1 MYKLA
6 SYKKNILTII
16 ATTYTVRIEKKTYRD
31 RTETVGGRWKINAV
45 NSYNKGGT
53 EKGHR

>member
-1 MYKLA
+1 M
-6 SYKKNILTII
+6 
-16 ATTYTVRIEKKTYRD
+16 VRIEKKTYRD
-31 RTETVGGRWKINAV
+31 RTETVGGRWKINTV